1 MLFFRTT
8 SNEIIVSNL
17 VCVIEW
23 NKNKN
28 CEQFFD
34 NLLQSQVQMFC
45 LSGKSTKLQQL
56 WLNTPIFYNGAKY
69 FKTTCLQL
77 LILRLTG
84 DNTD

>member
-1 MLFFRTT
+1 MSESYCEKTLKISTLSFEMLFFRTT

-17 VCVIEW
+17 VCVIERN

-45 LSGKSTKLQQL
+45 LSGKSTKPQQL
-56 WLNTPIFYNGAKY
+56 
-69 FKTTCLQL
+69 
-77 LILRLTG
+77 
-84 DNTD
+84 